1 MDLFKNQNVE
11 LNSPA
16 GNAFIVS
23 PDDDND
29 LAFSTRFIY
38 VGTVGDIQLETVN
51 GDIVV
56 LTSLLAGT
64 ILPIRAKK
72 IFADQ
77 TTVTVIVGLY

>member
-1 MDLFKNQNVE
+1 MDLFKNFNPD

-29 LAFSTRFIY
+29 FVISTRYIY
-38 VGTVGDIQLETVN
+38 VGTIGNIKLETVN
-51 GDIVV
+51 GDIVT